1 MSSDPP
7 RPLRFVSVGQGKPLV
22 LLHGFAM
29 KPETYLPL
37 ARILGARARII
48 IPAIFELQGAW
59 TFRRALAEVRAT
71 LDSLD
76 IDRFSLLGHSF
87 GGGLELGLACEFP
100 ERVVECVFSDTLGV
114 EERFGLAQEAT
125 RHPLGLLHMATPPA
139 TKAFFESIIGH
150 PVQMLAAAMWG
161 FSSDR
166 QPYIY
171 CVVANGMPCHVMWAS
186 RDSLLARSD
195 GEEFARSLH
204 ASFDVASEPGVDH
217 DWMFDDPQLFADH
230 LYRLDLQVFREDSPA
245 PGRRT
250 SSEGP
255 SSGPAQSE

>member
-1 MSSDPP
+1 
-7 RPLRFVSVGQGKPLV
+7 
-22 LLHGFAM
+22 M

-37 ARILGARARII
+37 AQILGARARVI
-48 IPAIFELQGAW
+48 IPAIFELRGAW

-71 LDSLD
+71 LDYLD

-87 GGGLELGLACEFP
+87 GGGLELGLACENP
-100 ERVVECVFSDTLGV
+100 DRVVECVFSDTLGV

-125 RHPLGLLHMATPPA
+125 RHPLGILRMATPPA

-150 PVQMLAAAMWG
+150 PAQMLAAAMWG

-166 QPYIY
+166 EPYIY
-171 CVVANGMPCHVMWAS
+171 CVVANGIPCHVLWAS

-195 GEEFARSLH
+195 GEEFARGLH
-204 ASFDVASEPGVDH
+204 ATFNVASAARVNH
-217 DWMFDDPQLFADH
+217 DWMFCEPELFAKH
-230 LYRLDLQVFREDSPA
+230 LDRLGLQVFDGDSPA
-245 PGRRT
+245 PGRRAPGRRAPGRRAPGRRAP
-250 SSEGP
+250 SGRP